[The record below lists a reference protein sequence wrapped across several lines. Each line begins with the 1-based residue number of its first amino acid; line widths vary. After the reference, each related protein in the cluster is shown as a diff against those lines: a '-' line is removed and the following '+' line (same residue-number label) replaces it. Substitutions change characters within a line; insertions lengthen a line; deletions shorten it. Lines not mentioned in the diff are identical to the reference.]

1 MPMTIVFVAPFMTSM
16 LRGIERCVYEL
27 GSRLADRGHHVHLL
41 YWPGPHPWPYG
52 QRGPRLFLH
61 QLPLSRYYQH
71 VTAGLLYPLYLR
83 RLGPDIVN
91 FFYSWQGEDLAHVF
105 WADERA
111 ASILHLHYPA
121 QQVPA
126 RYAQLASSRVLRRA
140 DACVACS
147 QYVADGVRRL
157 LKREPCVIP
166 NGVDVDSFRPP
177 EATTKAGL
185 RSQLGLADDR
195 PILCTVA
202 ALEERKGVG
211 RVLEALALLQRRG
224 ATFYYVVVGEG
235 PFRSA
240 IERFVA
246 SHHLAEHVLLVGAH
260 SDPRPFYHVA
270 DVFVFLSRGEAAPL
284 APLEAMASALPI
296 VAARQPPLNE
306 FLPKEGAM
314 FVDETSPDTVCDTLS
329 ALINDPERVGAMG
342 EFNRA
347 YARAHYSWDRVVG
360 HYDALFQNVMQQAGP
375 GRAANGGLRMS
386 MDTET
391 TSWTAL

>member
-1 MPMTIVFVAPFMTSM
+1 MWPAKNDPVLMTIVFVAPFMTTM

-27 GSRLADRGHHVHLL
+27 GSRLSDRGHHVHLL

-83 RLGPDIVN
+83 RLGPDVVN
-91 FFYSWQGEDLAHVF
+91 FFYSWQGEDLAHVL

-140 DACVACS
+140 HACVACS
-147 QYVADGVRRL
+147 QYVADSVRRL
-157 LKREPCVIP
+157 LQREPCVIP
-166 NGVDVDSFRPP
+166 NGVDVDAFRLP
-177 EATTKAGL
+177 EATTKACM
-185 RSQLGLADDR
+185 RSRLGLADDR

-224 ATFYYVVVGEG
+224 
-235 PFRSA
+235 
-240 IERFVA
+240 
-246 SHHLAEHVLLVGAH
+246 
-260 SDPRPFYHVA
+260 
-270 DVFVFLSRGEAAPL
+270 
-284 APLEAMASALPI
+284 
-296 VAARQPPLNE
+296 
-306 FLPKEGAM
+306 
-314 FVDETSPDTVCDTLS
+314 
-329 ALINDPERVGAMG
+329 
-342 EFNRA
+342 
-347 YARAHYSWDRVVG
+347 
-360 HYDALFQNVMQQAGP
+360 
-375 GRAANGGLRMS
+375 
-386 MDTET
+386 
-391 TSWTAL
+391 